1 MRRVLAR
8 LHRWIGLTSGLVVFI
23 VGVTGAIYVWEAEL
37 FALTHPKLVHVAP
50 GAAHRP
56 ADELLAAAQA
66 AFPAGHSVTRLT
78 LYGNPRRAA
87 VAVTQKLTDHAP
99 TYFHE
104 FLWYEEAYLDP
115 STGRVLGTVNRKYDW
130 IFLTRMIHTNL
141 LLADRG
147 TWIVGG
153 STLVFVLM
161 VLVGVALWWPRNSAL
176 LASRLRLKLSG
187 NWKRIVFD
195 SHNVLGFYGTIG
207 MLILALTGPVWT
219 WRWYQD
225 AIVWLLTGRAELV
238 GEPVPVAS
246 ATRSPG
252 VAPFERALVHV
263 RREVPDASRYMI
275 DLPGGK
281 AAVLTV
287 GAVSDRRSLW
297 EEYERY
303 YFHPVTGAHLGDE
316 RFEEKNLGMR
326 WRNSNYG
333 IHTGTLFGW
342 PSQVLASVLSLLAA
356 SLPVTGLLIWF
367 PRWRRRSTRASLPA
381 PQ

>member
-1 MRRVLAR
+1 MRRLLAR

-23 VGVTGAIYVWEAEL
+23 VGITGAIYVWEEEL
-37 FALTHPKLVHVAP
+37 FALTHASLVHVSP
-50 GAAHRP
+50 GESYRP

-66 AFPAGHSVTRLT
+66 ALPAGHPVTRLT
-78 LYGNPRRAA
+78 IHDDRGRAA
-87 VAVTQKLTDHAP
+87 VAVAQKLTDHAP

-104 FLWYEEAYLDP
+104 FLWHEEAYLDP
-115 STGRVLGTVNRKYDW
+115 YTGRVLGTVNRKYEW

-153 STLVFVLM
+153 STIVFVLM
-161 VLVGVALWWPRNSAL
+161 VLVGIALWWPRNRSL
-176 LASRLRLKLSG
+176 LGSRLRLKLSG

-195 SHNVLGFYGTIG
+195 SHNVLGFYGTAG
-207 MLILALTGPVWT
+207 MLVLALTGPVWT

-238 GEPVPVAS
+238 GEPVPTAPPGAARQPMVHQS
-246 ATRSPG
+246 ALD
-252 VAPFERALVHV
+252 FV

-275 DLPGGK
+275 DMPGGK

-287 GAVSDRRSLW
+287 GAVYDRRSLW

-303 YFHPVTGAHLGDE
+303 YFHPSTGAHLGDE

-333 IHTGTLFGW
+333 IHTGTLYGW
-342 PSQVLASVLSLLAA
+342 PTQVLASLLCLLVA
-356 SLPVTGLLIWF
+356 SLPVTGVLIWY
-367 PRWRRRSTRASLPA
+367 PRWRRRLAR
-381 PQ
+381 